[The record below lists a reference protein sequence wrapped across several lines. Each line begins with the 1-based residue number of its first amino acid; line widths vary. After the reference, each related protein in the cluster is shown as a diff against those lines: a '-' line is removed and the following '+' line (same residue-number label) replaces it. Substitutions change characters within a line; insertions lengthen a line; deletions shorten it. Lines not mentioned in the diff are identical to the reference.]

1 MSLARQMLELDL
13 AWISRSSN
21 GQLRFVPAN
30 DQEAGVNKCQWPGRQ
45 VLELDWDLD
54 LSTNGW
60 QMSMARGAG
69 GLDLAQVLAHA
80 WEPHAPPPFYSD
92 LSLYPLSSPLWL
104 FWIRDWIERGG
115 VFKPRNQSV
124 PACLA
129 LHFDMICT
137 WLKKAKVLIIRR
149 YDWVLGSLQ
158 PSWLHSERWTAEIC
172 SIAHS

>member
-115 VFKPRNQSV
+115 VFKPRNQSAILC
-124 PACLA
+124 ACLPCFA
-129 LHFDMICT
+129 FWHVMYLIKEGQGICACYICT
-137 WLKKAKVLIIRR
+137 YLYL
-149 YDWVLGSLQ
+149 YLCL
-158 PSWLHSERWTAEIC
+158 
-172 SIAHS
+172 